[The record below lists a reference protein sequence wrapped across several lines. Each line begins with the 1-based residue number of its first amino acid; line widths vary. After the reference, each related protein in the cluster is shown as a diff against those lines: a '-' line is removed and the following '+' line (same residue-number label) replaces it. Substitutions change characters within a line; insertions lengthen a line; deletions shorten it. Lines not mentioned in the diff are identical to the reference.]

1 MEKLFPKTLPIVAE
15 NSETTSFTF
24 KIRSLGVC
32 LRDKFR
38 ICLINSAAF
47 APLSGGGG
55 GGAANG
61 EEGVM
66 EALRTSLREMEAE
79 LGPDDPNVQE
89 LRKMLKDYQRSGS

>member
-1 MEKLFPKTLPIVAE
+1 
-15 NSETTSFTF
+15 
-24 KIRSLGVC
+24 
-32 LRDKFR
+32 LRDSQAFFKKKSFFFSSAAWGDSHA
-38 ICLINSAAF
+38 LSAAF

-89 LRKMLKDYQRSGS
+89 LRKMLRDYQRSGS